1 MQNSIYSHKNEKRGR
16 LECLA
21 PCGPKKETCRFHVN
35 FRRVKDTTCA
45 CISSCFLSHDC
56 QTGIGL
62 KSINCTDIPTKKRRR
77 NHRLKFVI
85 QIQDLL
91 SHYLQSVDLTKNDGM
106 TVKHLIKSAYNN
118 KLGLVSTDNQAKFF
132 CKSFNNDIFPY
143 HTRQFAQTI
152 SEVDP

>member
-1 MQNSIYSHKNEKRGR
+1 MFDYCLLIPSAAKAFFDNSNKITVLDGAQNM
-16 LECLA
+16 
-21 PCGPKKETCRFHVN
+21 KESCRFDVT

-45 CISSCFLSHDC
+45 CISSCFLSHDG

-62 KSINCTDIPTKKRRR
+62 ESINCTDIPTKKKRR

-106 TVKHLIKSAYNN
+106 TVKQLIKSA
-118 KLGLVSTDNQAKFF
+118 GA
-132 CKSFNNDIFPY
+132 C
-143 HTRQFAQTI
+143 
-152 SEVDP
+152 VDR